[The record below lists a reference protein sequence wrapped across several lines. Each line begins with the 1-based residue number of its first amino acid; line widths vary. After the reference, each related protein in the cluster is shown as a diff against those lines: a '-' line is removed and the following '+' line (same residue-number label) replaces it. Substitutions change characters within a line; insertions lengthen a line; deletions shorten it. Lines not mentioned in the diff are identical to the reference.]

1 MVLSVMLCVA
11 SLGMLINALKEK
23 EVPAERFIGLGVLL
37 ILWGITVLFPRF
49 GEAPVE
55 LARSL
60 FIGEVIV

>member
-11 SLGMLINALKEK
+11 SLGMLFTALKEK
-23 EVPAERFIGLGVLL
+23 EVPAERFIGLGVLFV
-37 ILWGITVLFPRF
+37 LWGVSVLFPSF

-60 FIGEVIV
+60 FRFR